1 MPCSFVNNV
10 YDNCN
15 KKPLLKMKML
25 GNHFSKESE
34 LFSVIYIYQKLNDKF
49 SNLCPYGFN
58 GSCKYVTELLLHSI
72 NQRACKLLELTPN
85 TQPMDYALNCLSATD
100 HMLYFFFPFIS
111 FYFLFFCISKR
122 KCAVIPCPFTHINV
136 P

>member
-1 MPCSFVNNV
+1 MPCSFVSNV

-34 LFSVIYIYQKLNDKF
+34 LFSVSYIYQKLNDKF

-72 NQRACKLLELTPN
+72 NQGACKLLELTPN

-100 HMLYFFFPFIS
+100 HMLFFFL
-111 FYFLFFCISKR
+111 FYFLLFSFFFYISKR
-122 KCAVIPCPFTHINV
+122 KCAVISCPFTHINV